1 MLAKLFKKFN
11 LKHRNLK
18 PELVNNTAHDKID
31 NFQPTNP
38 KILALIF
45 FTIFIDLVGVGI
57 LIPVFPL
64 LILPGSEFKV
74 TPNSWSTQQGYILL
88 GYLAAAFPFAQFI
101 CSPILGQ
108 LADRYGR
115 KKILALS
122 IFGTSVTYIL
132 FAIGVITKN
141 IPLMFISRILD
152 GCTGGN
158 ISVAQAVIADISTP
172 KNRAKNFGLVGMS
185 FGLGFIF
192 GPFLGGKLSDPATI
206 SWFNAAT
213 PFYFA
218 AALSI
223 LNVTFVLK
231 FLPETLKITKSS
243 RIDITRPFNNIAKA
257 FSYHGLRNVMPAT
270 FLFNSGFT
278 FFSTFFAIIL
288 ASKYG
293 FTQGHIGNYFAY
305 IGIMIVCAQMLV
317 IRRISGKVNDYSM
330 LRFSMF
336 GTAICLLVYYF
347 IPSNHAHLIYFVPP
361 FMATFNALTFS
372 FNAALVTRVTPS
384 NIHGESLGINS
395 SIMALAQTIPAI
407 IAGYIATINSNLPIF
422 VGSGIIFLGGLSFWW
437 LFKPNNFKVVAPITR
452 SN

>member
-1 MLAKLFKKFN
+1 MVDKSFKKSN
-11 LKHRNLK
+11 L
-18 PELVNNTAHDKID
+18 ENNNSKFTSSNINTGKMSNSKA
-31 NFQPTNP
+31 TNS
-38 KILALIF
+38 KALAIIF
-45 FTIFIDLVGVGI
+45 FTIFIDLLGVGV

-64 LILPGSEFKV
+64 LILPGSEFKI
-74 TPNSWSTQQGYILL
+74 TPNSWSIKHGYILL
-88 GYLAAAFPFAQFI
+88 GYLAASFPFAQFI

-115 KKILALS
+115 KRILALS
-122 IFGTSVTYIL
+122 IFGTSITYVL
-132 FAIGVITKN
+132 FAIGIITKN

-172 KNRAKNFGLVGMS
+172 KNRAKNFGLIGMS

-192 GPFLGGKLSDPATI
+192 GPFLGGKLSDPLTV

-218 AALSI
+218 AALSL
-223 LNVTFVLK
+223 LNVISVLK
-231 FLPETLKITKSS
+231 FLPETLKIKKSS

-257 FSYHGLRNVMPAT
+257 FSHHGLRNVMPST

-317 IRRISGKVNDYSM
+317 VRRISGRVNDYSM

-336 GTAICLLVYYF
+336 GTASCLLVYYF
-347 IPSNHAHLIYFVPP
+347 IPGNHSNLIYFVPP
-361 FMATFNALTFS
+361 FMATFNALTYS
-372 FNAALVTRVTPS
+372 FNSALVTRVTPP

-407 IAGYIATINSNLPIF
+407 MGGYIATINPNLPIF
-422 VGSGIIFLGGLSFWW
+422 VGSGIIVLGGLSFWW
-437 LFKPNNFKVVAPITR
+437 LFKPNTFKVVAPITR